1 MKNNPKPVMNY
12 EKAICILIRLGV
24 ILRRLYS
31 EFVQRYPR
39 GDEREQVHD
48 PRRHGS
54 GDHDKDGGNV

>member
-12 EKAICILIRLGV
+12 EKVICILIRLGV

-31 EFVQRYPR
+31 EFVQRDPR

-48 PRRHGS
+48 PG
-54 GDHDKDGGNV
+54 